1 MANVRV
7 ERRGKAAILTIDR
20 PQALNALDRP
30 TMEELRA
37 HAEALNQDRDLVCVL
52 LTGAGEKAFV
62 AGADIRAM
70 LDLAP
75 LDAQAHSEAGHA
87 LLRALLHSPH
97 VTIAAINGYA
107 LGGGLELAMACD
119 LRIASETAQ
128 LGLPEVG
135 LGVIPGFGG
144 TQRLARLIGEARA
157 KELMLTGERIPAQ
170 RALELGLLSKVVPK
184 DQLMKEALALA
195 ERIAQNGPVA
205 VRLAKHSLQRGLD
218 MPLDAALAFEAACFG
233 ACFATH
239 DQKEGMRAFM
249 EKRPPKFEGR

>member
-1 MANVRV
+1 MAILE
-7 ERRGKAAILTIDR
+7 ERRGKAALLTIDR

-30 TMEELRA
+30 TMAELQARMEQLA
-37 HAEALNQDRDLVCVL
+37 QDRDVLCVV

-70 LDLAP
+70 LDLQP
-75 LDAQAHSEAGHA
+75 LDAQRHSEAGHA
-87 LLRALLHSPH
+87 LLKSVLRSPH
-97 VTIAAINGYA
+97 VTIAAVNGYA

-119 LRIASETAQ
+119 LRIASENAQ

-144 TQRLARLIGEARA
+144 TQRLARLVGEARA
-157 KELMLTGERIPAQ
+157 LELMLTADRIPAQ
-170 RALELGLLSKVVPK
+170 RALELGLVNRVVPRE
-184 DQLMKEALALA
+184 QLLKEAFALA

-218 MPLDAALAFEAACFG
+218 MPLDAGLAFEAACFG
-233 ACFATH
+233 ACFSTH
-239 DQKEGMRAFM
+239 DQKEGMRAFV
-249 EKRPPKFEGR
+249 EKRPPRYQGQ